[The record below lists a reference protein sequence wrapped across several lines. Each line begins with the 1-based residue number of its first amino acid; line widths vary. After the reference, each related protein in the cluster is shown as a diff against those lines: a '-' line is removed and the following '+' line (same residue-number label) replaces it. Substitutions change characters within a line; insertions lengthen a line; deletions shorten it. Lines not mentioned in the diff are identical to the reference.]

1 MEDMRKELGMVLSAA
16 VLAVALPQAARAAEA
31 QAPPT
36 LTPAVAQ
43 QVAAACP
50 EAARYADALVRGI
63 TARDAVAATPLLEA
77 CATRVRSREARW
89 KNDVAQLALAAAEL
103 SRGLLSHDPALLRAA
118 ADATRELR
126 ERSAASNEAVRTWT
140 VIPDYYDAQHQE
152 PVVLDSS
159 SPCTASG
166 ADNAAYINV
175 AARSGTAWITAQRPV
190 RATAA
195 RGLACS
201 APSYS
206 FDWQNQ
212 HGMSGRNTRTSA
224 PTVVSSPSGSEPA
237 LQPSETRPGG
247 R

>member
-1 MEDMRKELGMVLSAA
+1 MRKELGMVLSAA
-16 VLAVALPQAARAAEA
+16 ALAVALPQAARAAEA

-50 EAARYADALVRGI
+50 EAAYTD
-63 TARDAVAATPLLEA
+63 
-77 CATRVRSREARW
+77 
-89 KNDVAQLALAAAEL
+89 
-103 SRGLLSHDPALLRAA
+103 
-118 ADATRELR
+118 
-126 ERSAASNEAVRTWT
+126 
-140 VIPDYYDAQHQE
+140 
-152 PVVLDSS
+152 
-159 SPCTASG
+159 
-166 ADNAAYINV
+166 V
-175 AARSGTAWITAQRPV
+175 AARRGAAWITAQRPV
-190 RATAA
+190 PATAA
-195 RGLACS
+195 RGRACS